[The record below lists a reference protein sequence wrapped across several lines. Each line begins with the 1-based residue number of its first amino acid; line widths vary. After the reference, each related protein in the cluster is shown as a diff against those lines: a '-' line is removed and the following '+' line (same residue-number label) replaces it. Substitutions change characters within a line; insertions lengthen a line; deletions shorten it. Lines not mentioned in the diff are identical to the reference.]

1 MSKVK
6 IEDGKTY
13 SSVEEMLEDLYKEDE
28 LERKN
33 KPISY
38 NLKKLWHRI
47 NLSQRYYNTKNG
59 VKNLIKWFPI
69 VWRDRDWDEAYL
81 LTVMEFKFKNMSH
94 LHKNYGHLENS
105 ELYASQLAR
114 AAELTERIKNDRL
127 HYSEEVEVL
136 HNQGKIR
143 EAMELEHELYTKDLD
158 ELTTLI
164 KENLHHWWD

>member
-1 MSKVK
+1 MNLEEFKKDIEEK
-6 IEDGKTY
+6 IEY
-13 SSVEEMLEDLYKEDE
+13 
-28 LERKN
+28 ERKN
-33 KPISY
+33 KPIRYRLS
-38 NLKKLWHRI
+38 KLWYRI
-47 NLSQRYYNTKNG
+47 DLKRCYYNIRNG
-59 VKNLIKWFPI
+59 IKNLIKWFPI